1 MAPSAEPLMAAVL
14 LLLAAVPVALASN
27 VTYTVAND
35 TGLNSSNLTKPNFT
49 DHLPSRASGLK
60 GEREA
65 KMVKSVK
72 YQRAAAHRLN
82 CTVNTKTK
90 TTGNRNRR
98 ELKKLPI
105 LRIKVHFIVINDG
118 TRKTNVTMKTLAAQ
132 VASTNKV
139 LRGIET
145 EDKKNRGKTS
155 APFDKAVDTR
165 LEIVLAGKP
174 KYVTNKEQHRC
185 MPKNQEAIKAAHA
198 SNPTN
203 QVNIIICKT
212 LMNNGKAMLGWS
224 MFPVSKTKLG
234 VPIKPSSNQWGM
246 FIEYKSLPGY
256 NSRYSGDTLTHEL
269 GHFFGLYHTFWE
281 GIGTQCKFDN
291 DYKGDTGLTNAPGY
305 GCKKGSRS
313 CPGVTTYDPI
323 WNIMDYS
330 DDACMFSFSEQQGV
344 EMHTQIELHKK
355 DLYKASKKLGETS
368 RLIPFNSAKCLKQW
382 NNGTTVSSK
391 NAAATTNATTNTNT
405 NTNTNATTGYGRLRR
420 ADETTGA
427 STSGTTTEEPSTG
440 ADETTGASTSG
451 TTTEEPSTG
460 GDYDWDDEGITDDY
474 YTGDDK
480 TSWWKDDGGDD
491 EEWEDWEWDEEQ
503 DFYNEYGG
511 QFGDEHDYD
520 GEYED
525 EWKFIGEDW
534 EEEWEDLYNDEETQ
548 DDDKWYD

>member
-14 LLLAAVPVALASN
+14 LLLAAVPVALTSN

-35 TGLNSSNLTKPNFT
+35 TGLNSSAEPDQVVAIKAALATAGCQGIGEHRTRTNGTRTNGTRMRRNDQVTFTCDKLFAALAAAEGGHKGYGNLTKPNFT

-72 YQRAAAHRLN
+72 YQRAAAHRLT
-82 CTVNTKTK
+82 CTVNTKSN

-391 NAAATTNATTNTNT
+391 NAAATTNATINATTNTT
-405 NTNTNATTGYGRLRR
+405 TNATTGYGRLRR
-420 ADETTGA
+420 ADETTGGVYVRDNHGRA
-427 STSGTTTEEPSTG
+427 VHRWRLRLG
-440 ADETTGASTSG
+440 
-451 TTTEEPSTG
+451 
-460 GDYDWDDEGITDDY
+460 
-474 YTGDDK
+474 
-480 TSWWKDDGGDD
+480 
-491 EEWEDWEWDEEQ
+491 
-503 DFYNEYGG
+503 
-511 QFGDEHDYD
+511 
-520 GEYED
+520 
-525 EWKFIGEDW
+525 
-534 EEEWEDLYNDEETQ
+534 
-548 DDDKWYD
+548 